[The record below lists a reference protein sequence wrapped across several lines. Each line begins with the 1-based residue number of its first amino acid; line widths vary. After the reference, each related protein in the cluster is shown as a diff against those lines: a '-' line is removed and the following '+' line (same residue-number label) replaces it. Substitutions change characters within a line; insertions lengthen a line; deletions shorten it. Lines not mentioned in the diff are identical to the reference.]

1 MLWVLRRKKMATSKD
16 LFNQLSDL
24 WDEFESNHKVNAEK
38 GNKAAGGR
46 ARKAIGEIK
55 KLVTEYRKASVEES
69 K

>member
-1 MLWVLRRKKMATSKD
+1 MENKTADD
-16 LFNQLSDL
+16 LFVEIKTLF
-24 WDEFESNHKVNAEK
+24 DEFEKEHHAGTKVGQK
-38 GNKAAGGR
+38 R

>member
-1 MLWVLRRKKMATSKD
+1 MLWVLRRKKMATSKE
-16 LFNQLSDL
+16 LYNQLSEL